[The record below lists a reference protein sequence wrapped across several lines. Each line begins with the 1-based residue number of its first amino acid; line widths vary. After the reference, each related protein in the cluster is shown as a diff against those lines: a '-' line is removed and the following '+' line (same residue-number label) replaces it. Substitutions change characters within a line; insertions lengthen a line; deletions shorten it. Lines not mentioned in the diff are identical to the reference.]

1 MVTYEVHAEVEPFLA
16 EAFQRYMV
24 LKHIPEILATGCF
37 DSIGFER
44 GGPGRF
50 RTRYQ
55 ASTATDLEQY
65 LELHTQAFREDLARN
80 FPEGVKASRETW
92 ESVQAWN
99 RK

>member
-37 DSIGFER
+37 AAIAFER
-44 GGPGRF
+44 GAPGRF

-55 ASTATDLEQY
+55 AASQTDLETY
-65 LELHTQAFREDLARN
+65 LERHTQAFREDLARN
-80 FPEGVKASRETW
+80 FPEGVTARRETW
-92 ESVQAWN
+92 ELVQNWEG
-99 RK
+99 

>member
-1 MVTYEVHAEVEPFLA
+1 MVSYEVHAEVEPFLS

-37 DSIGFER
+37 AAIRFER

-55 ASTATDLEQY
+55 ASSPADLEQY
-65 LELHTQAFREDLARN
+65 LELHTQAFREDLSRN
-80 FPEGVKASRETW
+80 FPEGVVAHRETW
-92 ESVQAWN
+92 ESVQSWE
-99 RK
+99 R